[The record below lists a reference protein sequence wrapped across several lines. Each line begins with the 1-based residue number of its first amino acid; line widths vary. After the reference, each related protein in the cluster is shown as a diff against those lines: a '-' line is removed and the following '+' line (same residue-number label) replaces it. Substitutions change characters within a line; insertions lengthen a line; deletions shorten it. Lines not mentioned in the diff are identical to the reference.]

1 MKPYILLTNDD
12 GIYSPG
18 LHALAEALIDIA
30 DLCIAAP
37 IHQQTGM
44 GRSFPRVPD
53 NGIIKQ
59 IPFKLNNQ
67 TIPAFGIH
75 GSPAFVVAH
84 AMLECVE
91 RKPDLCISGINY
103 GENLGLSLTCSGTVG
118 AAFEANSHGVHAI
131 AFSKM
136 FDLSKQHNEQLEEL
150 DWDKDRMI
158 IRRIVQTILQ
168 NGFKPDIC
176 MYNVNLPKVIDDH
189 TRIKMTK
196 QSRMNYSEFDK
207 VCKRNFNN
215 PYHLT
220 STISPSFTHLD
231 KNTDI
236 YTVVIDQNISVT
248 PIRWDISIEDNIDF
262 KQLNHTKTD
271 HFQE

>member
-18 LHALAEALIDIA
+18 LLALAEVLIDIA
-30 DLCIAAP
+30 DVCIAAP

-59 IPFKLNNQ
+59 IPLTLNNR
-67 TIPAFGIH
+67 TILAYGIH

-84 AMLECVE
+84 AMLECVD
-91 RKPDLCISGINY
+91 RKPDLCICGINY

-118 AAFEANSHGVHAI
+118 AAFEANSHGVNAI
-131 AFSKM
+131 AFSKA
-136 FDLSKQHNEQLEEL
+136 FDLDKQHNEVLEPIN
-150 DWDKDRMI
+150 WDIDKKI
-158 IRRIVQTILQ
+158 IRRIIEQILLS
-168 NGFKPDIC
+168 GFPNDIC
-176 MYNVNLPKVIDDH
+176 LYNVNLPKVVFPNTGIRL
-189 TRIKMTK
+189 TR

-207 VCKRNFNN
+207 VRKRKLFE

-220 STISPSFTHLD
+220 SSISQDFSHLD
-231 KNTDI
+231 KHTDI
-236 YTVVIDQNISVT
+236 YTVAVDNLVSIT
-248 PIRWDISIEDNIDF
+248 PIRWDISIDDSIEF
-262 KQLNHTKTD
+262 PM
-271 HFQE
+271 